1 MANIANK
8 IEAKDKSLY
17 SIFSEN
23 RYRIDVFQRE
33 YRWQSKHIEALVDD
47 LTASF
52 LTQYIDSHTIEDVE
66 GYDSYYMGPIVLC
79 KDGAECSIVD
89 GQQRL
94 TSFALLMVYL
104 QHQQEEVGV
113 NENLQRDLREQLYIK
128 RGGKQTFI
136 LNVKERTEIME
147 QLLEGNLSSYDILQ
161 TVGVDANYE
170 SLENLLGRYDDIGRC
185 FPSEI
190 MTPQTL
196 PLFIEWLLFKVVFVE
211 VKAYSIENAY
221 TIFETMNDRGLSLNP
236 TEILKAL
243 ILSKIDDEE
252 RSEEMN
258 NFWKE
263 KIANIKYK
271 TSSDGDLAFF
281 RSWFRAKYAIT
292 ISNRQQGASK
302 EDFEEIGSQF
312 HSWFKNNIK
321 KVGLKSSMDYYY
333 FVKNNFDFF
342 ANAFLI
348 IQQHISTESLESYK
362 DLYVTNCFSLA
373 DSLYWPLMMSPLSVY
388 DSESTIQEKFI
399 AVNNFV
405 DCYINRRQLSF
416 KSINQSSV
424 RNYIYELVKKIR
436 DLDVKTLISVLDDE
450 KVKLLA
456 TECVISS
463 SQSYSQSYLHYFY
476 ARILLEIYPEKRF
489 QSFLRTRK
497 QTSYVLLQ
505 IFSHEECQQAEL
517 LSNTY
522 PSWGIT
528 NYCLIRRND
537 VNSIPASLQERI
549 DWLREKGYLPEV
561 NDFDSVTV
569 SNFMERRYNVIYKLV
584 DKIWSI

>member
-33 YRWQSKHIEALVDD
+33 YRWQSKHIEALIDD

-52 LTQYIDSHTIEDVE
+52 LRQYDDAHTIEDIE

-79 KDGAECSIVD
+79 KDGLECSIVD

-94 TSFALLMVYL
+94 TSFALFLVYL
-104 QHQQEEVGV
+104 QHLQDEVNV
-113 NENLQRDLREQLYIK
+113 DVELHRDLREQLYIK
-128 RGGKQTFI
+128 RGGKLTFI
-136 LNVKERTEIME
+136 LNVKERTDIME
-147 QLLEGNLSSYDILQ
+147 QLLVGDKSSYDILQ
-161 TVGVDANYE
+161 TVGLGANTE
-170 SLENLLGRYDDIGRC
+170 SLENLLGRYEDIRRY
-185 FPSEI
+185 FPAEI
-190 MTPQTL
+190 KKHNTL

-321 KVGLKSSMDYYY
+321 KVGLKSSMDFYY
-333 FVKNNFDFF
+333 FVKNDFEFF
-342 ANAFLI
+342 ANAFLT
-348 IQQHISTESLESYK
+348 IQKYISTESAEPWK

-373 DSLYWPLMMSPLSVY
+373 DSLYWPLMMSPLSVL
-388 DSESTIQEKFI
+388 DSESTIQDKFLV
-399 AVNNFV
+399 VNKFV
-405 DCYINRRQLSF
+405 DCFINRRQLSF

-436 DLDVKTLISVLDDE
+436 ELNVEELINTLNSEKEKLAAADCVL
-450 KVKLLA
+450 
-456 TECVISS
+456 SS
-463 SQSYSQSYLHYFY
+463 AQGYSQQYLHYFY
-476 ARILLEIYPEKRF
+476 ARNLLDINPERKF
-489 QSFLRTRK
+489 QTLLRTRK
-497 QTSYVLLQ
+497 QTSFVLLQ
-505 IFSHEECQQAEL
+505 IFSHEECQLPEL

-522 PSWGIT
+522 PSWGVT

-537 VNSIPASLQERI
+537 LDNIPIDLQERI
-549 DWLREKGYLPEV
+549 DWLRDRGYLPEI
-561 NDFDSVTV
+561 NQLEYVTPK
-569 SNFMERRYNVIYKLV
+569 NFMEQRFEVLYKSV
-584 DKIWSI
+584 DKIWPI